1 MKTRLT
7 IALLPISTL
16 LLLAFTSAAE
26 AANQTVSNLGD
37 TGLASQLRQKITACQ
52 TGTSPGGTITFSVA
66 GKITLDPVKGPL
78 PIITT
83 NVTVNGGST
92 VEISGGNTGTNGT
105 RIFNVNAGATL
116 TLKNIT
122 LSHAYSASG
131 DGGAVASTG
140 TLNANNAKFL
150 SNATSASWSGSAI
163 LCWGPLN
170 ITGCEF
176 GFNTG
181 GGGAVKPRS
190 SGAITTITGSNFHDN
205 QLTTIDTATGFGG
218 AMQLHD
224 APSVTISNCTF
235 SNNIAAR
242 EVGAIYVNVN
252 FARTLRTS

>member
-37 TGLASQLRQKITACQ
+37 TGLASQLRQKITSCQ

-190 SGAITTITGSNFHDN
+190 SGAIATITG
-205 QLTTIDTATGFGG
+205 
-218 AMQLHD
+218 
-224 APSVTISNCTF
+224 
-235 SNNIAAR
+235 
-242 EVGAIYVNVN
+242 
-252 FARTLRTS
+252 